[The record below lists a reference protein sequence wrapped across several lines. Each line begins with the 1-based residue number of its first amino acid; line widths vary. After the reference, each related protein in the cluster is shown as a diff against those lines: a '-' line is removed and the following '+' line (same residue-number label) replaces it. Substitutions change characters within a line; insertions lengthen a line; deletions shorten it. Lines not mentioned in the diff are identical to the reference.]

1 MLQQER
7 RIYLIKELLKEQ
19 QEKIKIPKTPTLQK
33 QLLRALFNIR
43 LPKEAS
49 NEFLKIQDEY
59 LQEEI
64 AKKGITDYHLLT
76 PKKKEYIYGKG
87 ILLRFVVMRL

>member
-19 QEKIKIPKTPTLQK
+19 QEKIKIPKTSTLQK

-59 LQEEI
+59 LQEEMI
-64 AKKGITDYHLLT
+64 
-76 PKKKEYIYGKG
+76 
-87 ILLRFVVMRL
+87 ILLKLTNHSDYADQLFRYP